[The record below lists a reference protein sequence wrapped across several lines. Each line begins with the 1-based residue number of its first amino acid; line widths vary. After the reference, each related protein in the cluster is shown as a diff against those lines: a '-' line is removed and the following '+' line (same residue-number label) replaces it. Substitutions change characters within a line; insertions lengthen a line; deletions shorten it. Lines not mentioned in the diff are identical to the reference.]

1 MDIMLVGGVSPMM
14 NRLCLKLH
22 KEGHRLYVLSG
33 SRNPGNHY
41 THVYEQYNFPY
52 DSASVE
58 EVFRSVRP
66 DVTILLGA
74 FDGNFTGEDLKAEAV
89 KFSAGL
95 QNILLSWAAMEKGR
109 LIYLSSVEVYG
120 KSYQE
125 PVPEE
130 VRPTPRGIRPIML

>member
-41 THVYEQYNFPY
+41 AHVYEQYNFPY

-58 EVFRSVRP
+58 EVFRSVMP
-66 DVTILLGA
+66 DMTILIGA
-74 FDGNFTGEDLKAEAV
+74 
-89 KFSAGL
+89 
-95 QNILLSWAAMEKGR
+95 
-109 LIYLSSVEVYG
+109 
-120 KSYQE
+120 
-125 PVPEE
+125 
-130 VRPTPRGIRPIML
+130 